1 MPSFFDYA
9 DIWGNQLVAGAVAGL
24 LCGYLGVWVVLRRVV
39 FVAAALGEVAGFGVV
54 FAFFVAGSLAAGEAD
69 HPTHAVHQAP
79 AEEQADAEYPG
90 GGPHGRGGARDG
102 RGPHGRQGTR
112 DGQGPH
118 GPHARRH
125 APDAPPAPGPAEPAA
140 AAPLSDDDLTALLA
154 EVGVEGAGTAVGTAS
169 AADAGAEPA
178 GADAGADAPVA
189 APSRTAA
196 AVFGAGGVKAYVP
209 TAESAARDNAAGA
222 GGHAA
227 PPVPVWLQ
235 PMVVA
240 LVFVIVAAALLSWA
254 PNYRRI
260 TQESVVGL
268 AYLVA
273 AGMVI
278 LVGSRIPQGTHEI
291 RHVLYGDSVSLDA
304 AQLYGLLVAGAVV
317 AAVHGLFFK
326 EFLFVSFDPETAR
339 AVGVRTGPMNVLL
352 LVSIGIVIAS
362 ASRAVGALPVF
373 ASLVLPPIAALL
385 CMSSLRGALVLSAVL
400 GAVASVLGYYLAWIW
415 SLPAGATRAVTA
427 AAFIVPALLVRWLRR
442 N

>member
-1 MPSFFDYA
+1 VPGFFDHA
-9 DIWGNQLVAGAVAGL
+9 EIWGNQLLAGAVAGL

-54 FAFFVAGSLAAGEAD
+54 FAFFLAGALAAGDAGHRAEAE
-69 HPTHAVHQAP
+69 PPQGPARVAAVAVADAGASDDGGLRTSSAARAAP
-79 AEEQADAEYPG
+79 AEAPVA
-90 GGPHGRGGARDG
+90 GA
-102 RGPHGRQGTR
+102 GT
-112 DGQGPH
+112 
-118 GPHARRH
+118 
-125 APDAPPAPGPAEPAA
+125 
-140 AAPLSDDDLTALLA
+140 APLTDDDLAALLS
-154 EVGVEGAGTAVGTAS
+154 EVGVEGAGRAVGTTTPDGGP
-169 AADAGAEPA
+169 AAD
-178 GADAGADAPVA
+178 
-189 APSRTAA
+189 A
-196 AVFGAGGVKAYVP
+196 AVFGAAGVRPYVP
-209 TAESAARDNAAGA
+209 AADAVERDRAAGGGESAAA
-222 GGHAA
+222 
-227 PPVPVWLQ
+227 VPVWLQ

-240 LVFVIVAAALLSWA
+240 LVFVIAAAALLSWA

-304 AQLYGLLVAGAVV
+304 AQLYGLLAAGTVV
-317 AAVHGLFFK
+317 ALAHGLFFK

-339 AVGVRTGPMNVLL
+339 AAGVRTGPMNVLL

-373 ASLVLPPIAALL
+373 AFLVLPPIAALL
-385 CMSSLRGALVLSAVL
+385 CLSSLRGVLVLSAVL
-400 GAVASVLGYYLAWIW
+400 GAAASAIGYYLAWTW

-427 AAFIVPALLVRWLRR
+427 AAFVVPALLVRWLRR
-442 N
+442 S

>member
-1 MPSFFDYA
+1 MPGFFEHA
-9 DIWGNQLVAGAVAGL
+9 DIWGNQVLAGAVAGL

-54 FAFFVAGSLAAGEAD
+54 LAFFLAGTLVGGHTADDPHVTVAEHAVDGSSTEPPPADAAAGPPVPA
-69 HPTHAVHQAP
+69 AP
-79 AEEQADAEYPG
+79 SPS
-90 GGPHGRGGARDG
+90 
-102 RGPHGRQGTR
+102 
-112 DGQGPH
+112 
-118 GPHARRH
+118 
-125 APDAPPAPGPAEPAA
+125 PPAPTPEDSAA
-140 AAPLSDDDLTALLA
+140 SAPLTDDDLTALLA
-154 EVGVEGAGTAVGTAS
+154 EVGVEGAGEAVGTAS
-169 AADAGAEPA
+169 GAGAGTAAAADAAAVEGAPA
-178 GADAGADAPVA
+178 VP
-189 APSRTAA
+189 PSRSAS
-196 AVFGAGGVKAYVP
+196 AVFGAEGVRPYVP
-209 TAESAARDNAAGA
+209 AADAAQRDRAAGG
-222 GGHAA
+222 GGHEASA
-227 PPVPVWLQ
+227 VPVWLQ

-273 AGMVI
+273 AGLVI
-278 LVGSRIPQGTHEI
+278 LIGSRIPQGTHEI

-304 AQLYGLLVAGAVV
+304 AQLYGLLAAGAVV
-317 AAVHGLFFK
+317 ALAHGLFFK

-352 LVSIGIVIAS
+352 LVSIGIVIAT

-385 CMSSLRGALVLSAVL
+385 CTSSLRGALVLSAVL
-400 GAVASVLGYYLAWIW
+400 GVVASVLGYYLAWIW

-442 N
+442 T